1 MDPSAEAPVH
11 YRIVLDNVLGTG
23 AAAWFEEAVLH
34 AAGEQTVLDV
44 VVADQAALHGILRRI
59 HDLHLKL
66 VSVARIDLPEPTS
79 DPNTSP

>member
-1 MDPSAEAPVH
+1 MTREDGGTTVIHGP
-11 YRIVLDNVLGTG
+11 IV
-23 AAAWFEEAVLH
+23 
-34 AAGEQTVLDV
+34 
-44 VVADQAALHGILRRI
+44 DQAALHGILRRI